1 MKWRSIRGMSGD
13 QIIHE
18 VAVNVGRDLLLMGA
32 GFLLILGLGQLFP
45 TVGSLGRWVYLL
57 AVGVLAVRFLFGCLV
72 GLADSVLEGTQG
84 GRMEG
89 SGWIVFVT
97 AARIL
102 ELALVFLMAFFLYQR
117 FS

>member
-1 MKWRSIRGMSGD
+1 MKWRSIRGMPGD
-13 QIIHE
+13 QVIRE
-18 VAVNVGRDLLLMGA
+18 VAVDIGRDLLFLGT
-32 GFLLILGLGQLFP
+32 GFLLILGLGLLVP
-45 TVGSLGRWVYLL
+45 IVGSLGRWVYLL
-57 AVGVLAVRFLFGCLV
+57 AVGALSVRFLFGCLV
-72 GLADSVLEGTQG
+72 GLADSVLEGTEG

-97 AARIL
+97 GARIL